1 MPFFKNRLL
10 RAVVA
15 VVVSALL
22 TTPSFAAAVI
32 GKSLQT
38 KLANLADTQALEV
51 IVTFEGDGPLAETE
65 LSALDALGVNGLYFQ
80 ALPIAGVVATA
91 DQIDAIAHLAGVR
104 SVWLNEPV
112 NLFNDEARA
121 LTGVDRMQADAN
133 MRNAIGLPYSGKGV
147 GVVINDSGIDG
158 THPDLTYGEKTVQN
172 VMGATNLNAYD
183 DLLPVTYVEGV
194 PDTDIGSGHGTHVSG
209 TAAGT
214 GAASGGQYAGVAQ
227 GADLI
232 GYGSGAVIFVL
243 DTLGGFD
250 YALVNQFRYNIRV
263 VNNSWGQSGT
273 EAPFDPDN
281 PTSVATKLLSD
292 RGIIIVFAAGND
304 GSGEGTIGGDFIK
317 APWVVAVGAGNK
329 DGTLAD
335 FSSRGLKG
343 GGGTVVVD
351 GETFEWKDRPNIVAP
366 GVGIVSAFSKTG
378 ALGYLD
384 PVDANYAVM
393 QGTSMAAP
401 HTAGV
406 VALMLEANPRLTW
419 REVID
424 ILESTATNMPGRED
438 WEVGAGYINAYAAVM
453 TAAGLRDDFGETPNI
468 RREFNAE
475 VHETRI
481 QGPDFD
487 LFFNPLLDNDAP
499 VLGSSKENFTVAAG
513 LSTVIAKATVSDNT
527 VAIVLTDPDGK
538 RYGSAISLPQL
549 GERIAVTAPAVPG
562 VWTVEIRGIGSV
574 SGVVLDPLGLTN
586 GTAVPGNVA
595 VDVDF
600 NRIDGFT
607 GLNDI
612 AGHPAQGLIEHG
624 VAERLLDSHVG
635 GSFDPDSPLTRSDLA
650 DYLTQGGAIRQ
661 FRLSNGGAVFNDT
674 IAGLPEAAAEAVT
687 ARGAALRD
695 MKQVQNGVV
704 KPLSAGTFGGDGS
717 VSRAELAYSLVQA
730 LGFEAEAEAA
740 RAALESEPITVA
752 YKQER
757 IALEDDADIPAEL
770 RGYVQLALDLQLMR
784 ASFRSTQGPFDFEP
798 TIHAKFEP
806 AVTVTRGAYAFNAA
820 NLLDRYSQQP

>member
-1 MPFFKNRLL
+1 MSITKSRFL
-10 RAVVA
+10 RIIL
-15 VVVSALL
+15 SALIGAL
-22 TTPSFAAAVI
+22 LATPSLAAAVI
-32 GKSLQT
+32 GKSLQS
-38 KLANLADTQALEV
+38 KLANIADTQAV
-51 IVTFEGDGPLAETE
+51 QVVVTFEGEGPLSESQ
-65 LSALDALGVNGLYFQ
+65 LSALDALGVNGLHFQ

-91 DQIDAIAHLAGVR
+91 DQIDAIANLAGVR

-112 NLFNDEARA
+112 ELFNDEARA
-121 LTGVDRMQADAN
+121 LTGVDRMRTDAN
-133 MRNAIGLPYSGKGV
+133 LRSAIGLPYSGKGV

-158 THPDLTYGEKTVQN
+158 THPDLAYGDKTVQN
-172 VMGATNLNAYD
+172 VMGSTNLNAYD

-194 PDTDIGSGHGTHVSG
+194 PDTDIGSGHGSHVAG
-209 TAAGT
+209 TTAGT
-214 GAASGGQYAGVAQ
+214 GAASGGQYAGVAP

-232 GYGSGAVIFVL
+232 GYGSGAVLLVL

-273 EAPFDPDN
+273 EDPFDPND
-281 PTSVATKLLSD
+281 PTSVATKILSD
-292 RGIIIVFAAGND
+292 RGIVIVFAAGND
-304 GSGEGTIGGDFIK
+304 GSGEGTIGGGFIK
-317 APWVVAVGAGNK
+317 APWVVTVGAGNK

-335 FSSRGLKG
+335 FSSRGLKNA
-343 GGGTVVVD
+343 GGTVMVD
-351 GETFEWKDRPNIVAP
+351 GEEFEWEDRPNIVAP
-366 GVGIVSAFSKTG
+366 GVGIVSALANTG
-378 ALGYLD
+378 TLGYLD
-384 PVDANYAVM
+384 PVNTDYAIM
-393 QGTSMAAP
+393 EGTSMAAP

-406 VALMLEANPRLTW
+406 IALMLEANPKLTW

-424 ILESTATNMPGRED
+424 ILEGTATNMPGREA

-453 TAAGLRDDFGETPNI
+453 TAAGLRDDFGSTPNI
-468 RREFNAE
+468 KREFNAE

-499 VLGSSKENFTVAAG
+499 ALGSGKESFTVAAG

-527 VAIVLTDPDGK
+527 VAIVLTDPDGN

-549 GERIAVTAPAVPG
+549 GERIAVTAPAIPG
-562 VWTVEIRGIGSV
+562 VWTVEVRGIGSV
-574 SGVVLDPLGLTN
+574 SGVALDPLGLTN
-586 GTAVPGNVA
+586 GTGAPGTVS

-612 AGHPAQGLIEHG
+612 AGHPAQGLIERG
-624 VAERLLDSHVG
+624 VAERLLDARAG
-635 GSFDPDSPLTRSDLA
+635 GYYDPDSALTRAELA
-650 DYLTQGGAIRQ
+650 DYLTQGGAVRQ
-661 FRLSNGGAVFNDT
+661 FRLSSGDAVFTDT
-674 IAGLPEAAAEAVT
+674 FAGLPEAAAEAVT

-704 KPLSAGTFGGDGS
+704 KPAGAGTFGGDGT
-717 VSRAELAYSLVQA
+717 VSRADLAYSLVQA
-730 LGFEAEAEAA
+730 LGFETEAEAA
-740 RAALESEPITVA
+740 RAALEDTTITVA
-752 YKQER
+752 FKGEQ

-806 AVTVTRGAYAFNAA
+806 NLAVTRGAYAFNAV
-820 NLLDRYSQQP
+820 NLFDRYSQQP